1 MISTQSTTPTYLAG
15 TPTVPGVQGVQS
27 VQGVQG
33 MPAQPN
39 AFGINP
45 AGNGVQSFAPQTPPT
60 QAWATQAWPTQAWPT
75 QAWPTQ
81 AWPTTDPTN
90 AAEINAFVGVA
101 FNKANELF
109 ALSATQQAQ
118 QPQAQLL
125 PQQQLQIQQPQTL
138 AQPQATPTTVAPS
151 ASVAGLQVPTQPT
164 APATPPLQAGQ
175 SDGNGNILVQMPQ
188 TGQLAWVPEAQLLAM
203 YQKATTAPEQL
214 GKVQLPNGQWVSKAT
229 AEAALARLQ
238 ALLTLKRL
246 KEEGKISDDDFYKA
260 GGTQDLKEVL
270 AAGQKSQ
277 ADKARARRE
286 EMKQYAESTRASIQ
300 EGQNP
305 YASLGGTGGGGADVG
320 SIG

>member
-60 QAWATQAWPTQAWPT
+60 QAWATQAS
-75 QAWPTQ
+75 
-81 AWPTTDPTN
+81 PTN
-90 AAEINAFVGVA
+90 AAEINAFVGAA
-101 FNKANELF
+101 FNEANGLI
-109 ALSATQQAQ
+109 AQSTAQQAQ
-118 QPQAQLL
+118 QQQAQLL
-125 PQQQLQIQQPQTL
+125 QQQQLQVQQPQTL

-151 ASVAGLQVPTQPT
+151 VSVAGLQVPTQPT

-175 SDGNGNILVQMPQ
+175 SDGNNILVPMPQ
-188 TGQLAWVPEAQLLAM
+188 TGQLMWVPEAQLLQM
-203 YQKATTAPEQL
+203 YQQAATAPEQQ

-229 AEAALARLQ
+229 LDAVLAKLQ
-238 ALLTLKRL
+238 ARLTLKEL
-246 KEEGKISDDDFYKA
+246 LAKGTITPEQFQQA
-260 GGTQDLKEVL
+260 GGNQDLKEVL
-270 AAGQKSQ
+270 AAGQKSKE
-277 ADKARARRE
+277 DKILAKRKEAQEYARST
-286 EMKQYAESTRASIQ
+286 QESIMSS
-300 EGQNP
+300 QNP

>member
-1 MISTQSTTPTYLAG
+1 MISTQSINPMYLTG
-15 TPTVPGVQGVQS
+15 TAPVPGVQGVQS

-45 AGNGVQSFAPQTPPT
+45 AGNGVQSFAPQTSPT
-60 QAWATQAWPTQAWPT
+60 QAWATQAS
-75 QAWPTQ
+75 
-81 AWPTTDPTN
+81 PTN
-90 AAEINAFVGVA
+90 AEETNAFVGAA
-101 FNKANELF
+101 FGEAKRLL
-109 ALSATQQAQ
+109 ALSPPQQPQ

-125 PQQQLQIQQPQTL
+125 PQQQLQVQQPQTL
-138 AQPQATPTTVAPS
+138 VQPQATPTTVAPS

-175 SDGNGNILVQMPQ
+175 SDGQGNILVQMP
-188 TGQLAWVPEAQLLAM
+188 TGLAWVPEAQLLQM
-203 YQKATTAPEQL
+203 YQQAATAPEQQ

-229 AEAALARLQ
+229 LDAVLAKLQ
-238 ALLTLKRL
+238 ARLTLKEL
-246 KEEGKISDDDFYKA
+246 LAQGTITPEQFEQA
-260 GGTQDLKEVL
+260 GGNQDLKEVL

-277 ADKARARRE
+277 ADKILAKRKEAQE
-286 EMKQYAESTRASIQ
+286 YAASTRESIMSS
-300 EGQNP
+300 QNP

>member
-1 MISTQSTTPTYLAG
+1 MISTQSINPMYLTG
-15 TPTVPGVQGVQS
+15 TAPVPGVQGVQS

-45 AGNGVQSFAPQTPPT
+45 AGNGIPSFAPQTPPT
-60 QAWATQAWPTQAWPT
+60 QAWATQAS
-75 QAWPTQ
+75 
-81 AWPTTDPTN
+81 PTN
-90 AAEINAFVGVA
+90 AAEINAFVGAA
-101 FNKANELF
+101 FNEANGLI
-109 ALSATQQAQ
+109 AQSTAQQAQ
-118 QPQAQLL
+118 QQQAQLL
-125 PQQQLQIQQPQTL
+125 PQQQLQVQQPQTL
-138 AQPQATPTTVAPS
+138 VQPQATPTTVAPS

-175 SDGNGNILVQMPQ
+175 SDGKGNILVPMPQ
-188 TGQLAWVPEAQLLAM
+188 TGQLAWVPEAQLLQM
-203 YQKATTAPEQL
+203 YQQAATAPEQQ

-229 AEAALARLQ
+229 VGLVLAKLQARL
-238 ALLTLKRL
+238 TLQRL
-246 KEEGKISDDDFYKA
+246 KEGGKISDDDFYKA

-270 AAGQKSQ
+270 AAGQNSHAK
-277 ADKARARRE
+277 KALERRE
-286 EMKQYAESTRASIQ
+286 QMKQYAESTRASIQ